1 MLTADTALVVIDL
14 QRCMADPT
22 RPPRNNPSA
31 EANIVRLLSAW
42 RAARRPVIHVRHLSL
57 EPASGFW
64 PGQPGAAFQDA
75 FVPAPGEHV
84 ADKHVTD
91 AFAGSGLERHLRLR
105 SISDLLFVGVAT
117 NYSVEAT
124 VRSAGCLGFDAT
136 VVSDACFTFA
146 RPDLDGRLRTAD
158 EIHLASLSNLN
169 GEYATVRTTDEILA
183 ADDAGPAA
191 KTPSNHRAGSQA

>member
-1 MLTADTALVVIDL
+1 LTLAPDTALVLIDL
-14 QRCMADPT
+14 QRCMADPD
-22 RPPRNNPSA
+22 RPPRNNTRA
-31 EANIVRLLSAW
+31 EADIARLLSAW
-42 RAARRPVIHVRHLSL
+42 RAGRRPVIHVRHLSL

-84 ADKHVTD
+84 VDKHVTD

-105 SISDLLFVGVAT
+105 SIDDLVFVGVAT

-124 VRSAGCLGFDAT
+124 VRSAGCLGFNAI

-146 RPDLDGRLRTAD
+146 RPDLDGRMRTAD
-158 EIHLASLSNLN
+158 EIHLASLSNLS
-169 GEYATVRTTDEILA
+169 GEYASVRTTDDILA
-183 ADDAGPAA
+183 AAA
-191 KTPSNHRAGSQA
+191 AAPGAPSEFR